1 MPGGAFATGCRL
13 TWCYPQAERQEG
25 PARLQK
31 GASRVRHGCL
41 MSIMTSANSLSRR
54 SELAL
59 QLVGVSLS
67 VYQKCPRTSDPGR
80 KGRGV
85 PFQGAAPLLGA
96 ARTEGRP
103 A

>member
-1 MPGGAFATGCRL
+1 
-13 TWCYPQAERQEG
+13 
-25 PARLQK
+25 
-31 GASRVRHGCL
+31 
-41 MSIMTSANSLSRR
+41 MSIMTSANSLIRR

-59 QLVGVSLS
+59 QLVGVSLA
-67 VYQKCPRTSDPGR
+67 VYLECLPTSDPGR

-85 PFQGAAPLLGA
+85 PFQGAAPLHGA